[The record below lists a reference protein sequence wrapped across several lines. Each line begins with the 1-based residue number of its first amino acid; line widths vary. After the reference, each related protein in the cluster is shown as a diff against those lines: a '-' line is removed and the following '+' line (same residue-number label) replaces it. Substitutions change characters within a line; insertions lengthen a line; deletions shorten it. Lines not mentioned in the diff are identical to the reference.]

1 MNRRKK
7 VKRLGA
13 KTISFP
19 KGKGHL
25 THNNR
30 EFISNNVV
38 PERTDWNRI
47 YIQESLE
54 QAYEKCFGQALME
67 YNAGQKRKDRRKENY
82 LKEIENSGN
91 KEKTFYEN
99 IVQIGKKDDTPVV
112 GADGK
117 LTEEAKAAIE
127 ILEQYAKTFQERNP
141 NLYLFNC
148 VMHLDEATPHLHID
162 YIPVANGYKTGMK
175 TRNSL
180 TKALQQMGFAKAV
193 SKKENETVAWQ
204 QRERAYLTELCQ
216 EKGIDVEVLGI
227 QRDNLTLPEY
237 KAAMRKVEKLEHQ
250 AVEIEENNQR
260 LVEQAEKLVDQIA
273 KLDEKEKDNKNVLK
287 KYGLR
292 ADTLKTIA
300 KETEKDTKKLKS
312 AAIPVSNIFG
322 SEEYVKVKKSDW
334 EKIID
339 AFGRAVSRNKLLEKY
354 EKKIVALEKKVSDV
368 SGLLD
373 KMKQFKGDQM
383 LHHFKGKI
391 DIGTGN
397 GGFLSQLKL
406 QNEMRLT
413 DESWINY
420 QKGKGDE
427 EFQKYMEDLTD
438 MQNHVL
444 LYLQSFCSLEEK
456 GVQERRE
463 QQVADKKESR
473 STAAIGV
480 DKQVNVKDVE
490 KAERKS
496 VPQKKATVGKEKKP
510 SIHERLEINKK
521 IVQEKQGKDK
531 PERGADLGVRTV

>member
-38 PERTDWNRI
+38 PERTVWNRI

-54 QAYEKCFGQALME
+54 QAYEKCFGQALRD
-67 YNAGQKRKDRRKENY
+67 YNVAQKRKDRRKENY

-204 QRERAYLTELCQ
+204 QRERTYLTELCQ
-216 EKGIDVEVLGI
+216 EKGIDVEVLGV

-237 KAAMRKVEKLEHQ
+237 KAAMQKVEKLEHQ
-250 AVEIEENNQR
+250 AVKIEENNQR
-260 LVEQAEKLVDQIA
+260 LEEQAEKLADQIA
-273 KLDEKEKDNKNVLK
+273 KLDEKEKN
-287 KYGLR
+287 
-292 ADTLKTIA
+292 
-300 KETEKDTKKLKS
+300 TK
-312 AAIPVSNIFG
+312 V
-322 SEEYVKVKKSDW
+322 
-334 EKIID
+334 
-339 AFGRAVSRNKLLEKY
+339 
-354 EKKIVALEKKVSDV
+354 
-368 SGLLD
+368 
-373 KMKQFKGDQM
+373 
-383 LHHFKGKI
+383 
-391 DIGTGN
+391 
-397 GGFLSQLKL
+397 
-406 QNEMRLT
+406 
-413 DESWINY
+413 
-420 QKGKGDE
+420 
-427 EFQKYMEDLTD
+427 
-438 MQNHVL
+438 
-444 LYLQSFCSLEEK
+444 C
-456 GVQERRE
+456 
-463 QQVADKKESR
+463 
-473 STAAIGV
+473 
-480 DKQVNVKDVE
+480 
-490 KAERKS
+490 
-496 VPQKKATVGKEKKP
+496 
-510 SIHERLEINKK
+510 
-521 IVQEKQGKDK
+521 
-531 PERGADLGVRTV
+531 

>member
-1 MNRRKK
+1 M
-7 VKRLGA
+7 GA

-30 EFISNNVV
+30 DFISKNVV
-38 PERTDWNRI
+38 PERTSWNRI
-47 YIQESLE
+47 YMQESLE
-54 QAYEKCFGQALME
+54 EAYEKCFGQALMD
-67 YNAGQKRKDRRKENY
+67 YNAAQKRKDRRKENY

-99 IVQIGKKDDTPVV
+99 IVQIGKKEDTPVV
-112 GADGK
+112 DENGN
-117 LTEEAKAAIE
+117 LTEEAKIAIE

-162 YIPVANGYKTGMK
+162 YIPVAHGYKTGME

-204 QRERAYLTELCQ
+204 QRERAFLTELCQ

-227 QRDNLTLPEY
+227 QRDNLSLPEY

-250 AVEIEENNQR
+250 AVEIDENNQR
-260 LVEQAEKLVDQIA
+260 LAEQAEKLVDQIA

-287 KYGLR
+287 KYDLR

-339 AFGRAVSRNKLLEKY
+339 VFSRAVSRNKLLEKY

-373 KMKQFKGDQM
+373 KMKQFISNRGLGEAFAEFVKSLEPKTM
-383 LHHFKGKI
+383 K
-391 DIGTGN
+391 
-397 GGFLSQLKL
+397 
-406 QNEMRLT
+406 ERLT
-413 DESWINY
+413 
-420 QKGKGDE
+420 
-427 EFQKYMEDLTD
+427 
-438 MQNHVL
+438 
-444 LYLQSFCSLEEK
+444 
-456 GVQERRE
+456 
-463 QQVADKKESR
+463 
-473 STAAIGV
+473 
-480 DKQVNVKDVE
+480 
-490 KAERKS
+490 
-496 VPQKKATVGKEKKP
+496 
-510 SIHERLEINKK
+510 
-521 IVQEKQGKDK
+521 EKQKVVKEQTQQKSMHTQEHGTSRKYNIST
-531 PERGADLGVRTV
+531 EL